1 VSQPSPSV
9 GLLPR
14 RAAISAP
21 CRAIPLLLV
30 KPLACASPSLMAMV
44 ALPCA
49 QNAVKRGPSGVVCP
63 GRGSSS
69 PTPCPL
75 AQVQQAARSPAS
87 PRLAQPS
94 TPRVLSPGEQEPP
107 SSSRLL
113 VAFTQSAEIPSAEP
127 YSWTA
132 SALSSSSG
140 ACPCARPALHGGL
153 GTGTAHGLGEVPC
166 RCGLHP
172 TSPTVA
178 QPWPWFPG
186 TCAEAQRSPPPRD
199 PILPCD
205 GQFVSSIGER
215 ER

>member
-1 VSQPSPSV
+1 
-9 GLLPR
+9 
-14 RAAISAP
+14 
-21 CRAIPLLLV
+21 
-30 KPLACASPSLMAMV
+30 MV

-49 QNAVKRGPSGVVCP
+49 QNAVERGPSGVVCP

-69 PTPCPL
+69 PTPYPL
-75 AQVQQAARSPAS
+75 AQVQQAAPSPAS

-132 SALSSSSG
+132 SAFSSSSG

-153 GTGTAHGLGEVPC
+153 GTGTAHGPGEVPC
-166 RCGLHP
+166 RCGLRP
-172 TSPTVA
+172 ASPTVA
-178 QPWPWFPG
+178 QPWPWFPS
-186 TCAEAQRSPPPRD
+186 TCAEAQRPVLARPARATPLQAGRRAPALPCRALASTTSPPPPRD